1 MSGARSNP
9 DGTHSMLDLD
19 ETWLEYMKADREKR
33 KQMCQDILD
42 CTAVAYGIGF
52 IGVVGFLIYALC
64 KGWI

>member
-1 MSGARSNP
+1 
-9 DGTHSMLDLD
+9 MLDLD

-42 CTAVAYGIGF
+42 CSAVAYGIGF
-52 IGVVGFLIYALC
+52 IGIVGFLIYALC